1 MNEEPES
8 NEGAESDAGTG
19 STGTSETNGATETNE
34 STGTFVVT
42 HADEASAVV
51 RDVETA
57 QVHTLSS
64 NPGVEEGDVLDATIA
79 PDPPLDVSWQVVAV
93 DDRRTVELVDSDLE
107 PTRQSI
113 DAGTDASVGE
123 LITIER
129 AGSGEVHVLS
139 VDPGDLEAAAAD
151 VLEDPETVAR
161 AARLGAVRV
170 EVRRARE
177 DGVLSVRY
185 LPE

>member
-1 MNEEPES
+1 MS
-8 NEGAESDAGTG
+8 V
-19 STGTSETNGATETNE
+19 TEK
-34 STGTFVVT
+34 SGTFVVT
-42 HADEASAVV
+42 HADEDGAIV

-64 NPGVEEGDVLDATIA
+64 NPGVEERDVLEATLA
-79 PDPPLDVSWQVVAV
+79 PDPPLEVSWQVTEVN
-93 DDRRTVELVDSDLE
+93 DRHSVELVDSDLE
-107 PTRQSI
+107 PTRRAL
-113 DAGTDASVGE
+113 DAAADTTTGE
-123 LITIER
+123 LTTIER

-139 VDPGDLEAAAAD
+139 IEPSNVTSAATD

-170 EVRRARE
+170 EVRRARD